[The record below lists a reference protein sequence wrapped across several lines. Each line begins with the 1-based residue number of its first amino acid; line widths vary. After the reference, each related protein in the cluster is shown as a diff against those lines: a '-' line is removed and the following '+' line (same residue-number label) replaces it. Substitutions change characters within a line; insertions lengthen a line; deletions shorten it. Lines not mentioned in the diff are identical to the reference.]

1 MSRKTC
7 ERKMSFKK
15 NMTVFGILLVTSAI
29 VAITALPWADLG
41 LLMGTLGWL
50 VEYPFLLVFIIGFI
64 IAGLVADRM
73 D

>member
-29 VAITALPWADLG
+29 VTITALPWADLG

>member
-1 MSRKTC
+1 
-7 ERKMSFKK
+7 MSFKK

-29 VAITALPWADLG
+29 VTITALPWADLG